1 MNAYDKVIGYEE
13 IKEELNRISDV
24 IRNPDKYR
32 KLGVTIPHGVMLY
45 GEPGVGKTLLANCF
59 IEDTG
64 RKKYVIRKDKANGEF
79 VEHITKTFRKAADH
93 GPSVIFLD
101 DIDKYSEGSMRD
113 SDAEEYVAIQSGIDM
128 IKDNGYDIFCIATC
142 NDIENLPRSLKRAG
156 RFDNRIEVNAPR
168 DLPVASAII
177 GHYLKD
183 KNVSDEIDPQEIA
196 RLMEGKSCAELEN
209 VINEAGIYA
218 GYSGKAQID
227 QNDIIRA
234 CLRVVFDAPEAMS
247 GSMNDQDV
255 RMVATHEAGH
265 VVVSEVLNPGIVN
278 MSSVRQHTGNNGGI
292 TRVSKPECFDS
303 SFKLHED
310 NIIRSLGGKAAVEI
324 VYGVPDMGSETDFEM
339 AFKILDHFTTELH
352 VYGFDAHSNYD
363 DSEYWQSAKNHRI
376 TYELER
382 YYRQAKKLLI
392 DNRDFLDAVIEALVS
407 KQTLTF
413 RDIREIRDR
422 VNISDLGKTGA
433 EADGYNVPSKA
444 GNPQPRKEK

>member
-1 MNAYDKVIGYEE
+1 MNAYDKVKGYEE

-32 KLGVTIPHGVMLY
+32 KLGVTIPRGVLLY

-79 VEHITKTFRKAADH
+79 VEHITKTFRKAAEH

-168 DLPVASAII
+168 NLPVASAII

-183 KNVSDEIDPQEIA
+183 KNVSDEIDPYDIA
-196 RLMEGKSCAELEN
+196 RLMEGKSCAELET
-209 VINEAGIYA
+209 VVNEAGIYA
-218 GYSGKAQID
+218 GFADRDKIGQEDMIK
-227 QNDIIRA
+227 A
-234 CLRVVFDAPEAMS
+234 CLRVIFDAPESVTGTVDTMDA
-247 GSMNDQDV
+247 

-265 VVVSEVLNPGIVN
+265 AVVSEILRPGIVN
-278 MSSVRQHTGNNGGI
+278 VTSIRRHAGSTGGV
-292 TRVSKPECFDS
+292 TCVSKPELYES
-303 SFKLHED
+303 SYNMHEET
-310 NIIRSLGGKAAVEI
+310 IMRHLGGKAAVEV

-352 VYGFDAHSNYD
+352 IYGFDAHSNYD

-422 VNISDLGKTGA
+422 VYSDMPMTEFSETA
-433 EADGYNVPSKA
+433 
-444 GNPQPRKEK
+444 